1 VCLKSEHWN
10 SVLTAKTLNNNMI
23 LGDLT
28 GRRVWFL
35 YVGIQILGSGVS
47 QYSCKNLPWT
57 WEKQVNHGW

>member
-1 VCLKSEHWN
+1 
-10 SVLTAKTLNNNMI
+10 VLTAKTLNNNMI

-57 WEKQVNHGW
+57 WEKQVKHGW